1 VIQIS
6 GGKRRAP
13 CFIVVAFFFL
23 LCHSLYGQS
32 TKIEV
37 ANYLKLKG
45 QAIYADTPGWWLS
58 NAAPSAYGG
67 STLFG

>member
-6 GGKRRAP
+6 GDKRRAP

-45 QAIYADTPGWWLS
+45 QAIYADTPGW
-58 NAAPSAYGG
+58 
-67 STLFG
+67 